1 MINRTGLGIACA
13 LSAAVMYGLV
23 PNAVRG
29 AFNHGVPP
37 IETTFFRT
45 SFVAICFALATVWQ
59 GGTLRVPPAAWR
71 SFTAQAVATLG
82 VSVGYLASIQFIPV
96 GLAAIVFF
104 TFPVII
110 LLVAPLAEGHA
121 PGIFRLAVA
130 LVAFLGLAIAIG
142 PGFESLDIRGLAL
155 AMGASISCV
164 LQFFSGRAIS
174 AHMRPQVFGALV
186 HLAIWPFVL
195 AIVLVAGSGTIRMF
209 PGGSATEAGLFF
221 MLAVGVLY
229 VAAYMVHMSALR
241 FAPASAVAPYFN
253 LEPIIATLVAAAFL
267 GERLTLSQYL
277 GGAMVLG
284 ALAAPGILAA
294 RGIKAP

>member
-1 MINRTGLGIACA
+1 MIYRTGLGIACA
-13 LSAAVMYGLV
+13 LSAAVIYGLV

-37 IETTFFRT
+37 IEATFFRT
-45 SFVAICFALATVWQ
+45 FFVAICFAAAVIWQ
-59 GGTLRVPPAAWR
+59 GEVLRVPASAWR
-71 SFTAQAVATLG
+71 SFTGQAVATLG

-121 PGIFRLAVA
+121 PGLFRLGVA
-130 LVAFLGLAIAIG
+130 LAAFLGLAIAIG
-142 PGFESLDIRGLAL
+142 PSFESLDIRGLAL
-155 AMGASISCV
+155 AMGASVSCV

-174 AHMRPQVFGALV
+174 AHMKPQVFGALV
-186 HLAIWPFVL
+186 HIVILPFVL
-195 AIVLVAGSGTIRMF
+195 AIVLIAGSGTIRMF
-209 PGGSATEAGLFF
+209 PGGTATSTGLLF
-221 MLAVGVLY
+221 MLGVGVLY
-229 VAAYMVHMSALR
+229 VGAYLVHMSALR

-267 GERLTLSQYL
+267 GERLALNQYV

-284 ALAAPGILAA
+284 ALAAPGLLAA
-294 RGIKAP
+294 RGLKTP

>member
-37 IETTFFRT
+37 IEATFFRT
-45 SFVAICFALATVWQ
+45 SFVAVCFAIAAVWQ
-59 GGTLRVPPAAWR
+59 GEALRVPPAAWR
-71 SFTAQAVATLG
+71 SFAAQAIATLG

-121 PGIFRLAVA
+121 PGLLRLGVA
-130 LVAFLGLAIAIG
+130 LAAFLGLAIAIG
-142 PGFESLDIRGLAL
+142 PSFESLDIRGLAL
-155 AMGASISCV
+155 AMGASASCV

-174 AHMRPQVFGALV
+174 AHMKPQVFGALI
-186 HLAIWPFVL
+186 HLSIWPFVL
-195 AIVLVAGSGTIRMF
+195 AIVLFAGSGTIRMF
-209 PGGSATEAGLFF
+209 PGGSATGVGLSF

-229 VAAYMVHMSALR
+229 VGAYMVHMSALR

-253 LEPIIATLVAAAFL
+253 LEPIIATDRKST
-267 GERLTLSQYL
+267 RLNSSHT
-277 GGAMVLG
+277 
-284 ALAAPGILAA
+284 
-294 RGIKAP
+294 